1 MELRARMRRL
11 RRRLTPSER
20 RAAARAAARRLAR
33 TALFRRARHLAA
45 YLPVGGE
52 ADPRPLIELAW
63 RRGKRVYLPVVD
75 AVHGRRLGFA
85 PYAPATA
92 LRPNRWGIPEPA
104 RALALRP
111 PQRLD
116 LVIVPLVAFDTCGNR
131 LGMGAGYY
139 DRSFAFLRRRR
150 WRRPRL
156 VGLAYAFQEVPRLEA
171 RPWDVPLDA
180 VLTER
185 GLRVFAAT
193 GGRNGP

>member
-1 MELRARMRRL
+1 MRRL
-11 RRRLTPSER
+11 RRRLSASER

-75 AVHGRRLGFA
+75 APHGRRLGFA
-85 PYAPATA
+85 LYTHATA

-104 RALALRP
+104 RPAALRA

-116 LVIVPLVAFDTCGNR
+116 LVIVPLVAFDRRGNR

-156 VGLAYAFQEVPRLEA
+156 VGLAYAFQEVPCLAA

-185 GLRVFAAT
+185 GLRVFPAS
-193 GGRNGP
+193 GGRDEP